1 MSMIAKINI
10 DEGFKNKE
18 TIYMMVGDVARELG
32 ISHKLKEIKIKHTP
46 SDSPIDM
53 NYLNSGKQSLV
64 LEIVDDLNNLEGRV
78 IHELMHVFDQLE
90 DEFQYR
96 ESSVPREGTGA
107 HRRYKYLWNVYI
119 DGRLI
124 KSGKPAYNTQ
134 EEREKEI
141 EECYPELSADLR
153 KSIFDF
159 LWGQDVLNHQQIVG
173 MSHDLFSCSKELKSF
188 ADLRREKLLNFK
200 TVEELKNYK
209 QQDGRGK

>member
-18 TIYMMVGDVARELG
+18 TIYMMVGDIARELG
-32 ISHKLKEIKIKHTP
+32 ISNKLKEIKIKHTP

-53 NYLNSGKQSLV
+53 NYLNSGKKSLV
-64 LEIVDDLNNLEGRV
+64 LEIVDDLDNLEGRV

-90 DEFQYR
+90 DGFQYR
-96 ESSVPREGTGA
+96 ESSVPKEGTGPF
-107 HRRYKYLWNVYI
+107 RRYKYLWNVYI
-119 DGRLI
+119 DGRLV

-153 KSIFDF
+153 KSVFDF
-159 LWGQDVLNHQQIVG
+159 LWGQDLLNHQQIVG
-173 MSHDLFSCSKELKSF
+173 MSHDLFSCSRELKSL
-188 ADLRREKLLNFK
+188 ADSRGEKLQNFS
-200 TVEELKNYK
+200 TLEDLKNYK
-209 QQDGRGK
+209 QQNERGR